1 MSKATVLATFAAL
14 SLVLVACGDDTTS
27 PLPSG
32 TAGGGQ
38 GGEGG
43 RGGGG
48 GAGGGDGGQGGEGGA
63 PALLADGSHCLASEE
78 CASGFCL
85 TEQDTGWPQ
94 GYCTGACNS
103 LISCDEGSECLY
115 AGNDPFCFK
124 SCDPAAPTC
133 EVAQLCLELDART
146 AVCVA
151 GCTLT
156 AHCPT
161 LGKCDILSGYCVEP
175 EDCADS
181 ADNDGDSYQ
190 DCEDPDCTQE
200 CATDVSQACTGL
212 ATAQASNAG
221 DTIGG
226 SAYFAGSCTGSL
238 GATERVYSFTPA
250 LSGFLR
256 VALDSPTDQG
266 VYVRTDC
273 VDGAS
278 ELACVDDQL
287 GGATEVLLT
296 PVTSGVPVTI
306 FVDGYAPTEA
316 GPFTMD
322 VSVLVPVGESEPNDT
337 VGEAN
342 DVGAALVTATI
353 NPAGDADYFAV
364 TVANGGATITVSTA
378 GDGADVCGPTGT
390 VDTEVAIL
398 DVDGTTVLA
407 QNDDLGFT
415 SYCSVASASGL
426 AAGTYYVRAAAS
438 ASFCAGC
445 TFAYALAI
453 DVQ

>member
-1 MSKATVLATFAAL
+1 MTKATVLAAFAVL
-14 SLVLVACGDDTTS
+14 SFTLAACDDESVTPRPTTS
-27 PLPSG
+27 
-32 TAGGGQ
+32 T
-38 GGEGG
+38 
-43 RGGGG
+43 G
-48 GAGGGDGGQGGEGGA
+48 GAGQGGEGGA
-63 PALLADGSHCLASEE
+63 GGDGAGGEGGDGGEGGASPRLLADGAHCAASEE

-103 LISCDEGSECLY
+103 LIACEEGSECLY
-115 AGNDPFCFK
+115 AGGDPFCFK
-124 SCDPAAPTC
+124 SCDPAAPMC
-133 EVAQLCLELDART
+133 EVAQLCLEIDPEV

-161 LGKCDILSGYCVEP
+161 LGKCDILSGYCVDP
-175 EDCADS
+175 EDCADTV
-181 ADNDGDSYQ
+181 DNDGDSYQ

-200 CATDVSQACTGL
+200 CANIVSAACG
-212 ATAQASNAG
+212 AVPPAQASTAG
-221 DTIGG
+221 DTLGG

-238 GATERVYSFTPA
+238 GAPEQVYSFTPPQD
-250 LSGFLR
+250 GFLR
-256 VALDSPTDQG
+256 VALDSVTDQG
-266 VYVRTDC
+266 LYVRTSC
-273 VDGAS
+273 VDRGS
-278 ELACVDDQL
+278 ELACVDDQV

-296 PVTSGVPVTI
+296 AVSAGVPVTL

-316 GPFTMD
+316 GPFTLD
-322 VSVLVPVGESEPNDT
+322 VSVLVPVGESESNDT

-342 DVGAALVTATI
+342 AVGAALVTAMVS
-353 NPAGDADYFAV
+353 PAGDEDYFAV
-364 TVANGGATITVSTA
+364 TVVNAGSKLTVSTA
-378 GDGADVCGPTGT
+378 GAGADVCGPTGS

-415 SYCSVASASGL
+415 SYCSVASVSGL
-426 AAGTYYVRAAAS
+426 PAGTYYVRAAAS

-445 TFAYALAI
+445 TFSYAVAI
-453 DVQ
+453 DVL